1 MAGSPDLISLVP
13 VLFVSIVP
21 LEILRILFVI
31 EYVTTDL
38 LVGIGVAEL
47 KWWY

>member
-21 LEILRILFVI
+21 LEILRLLFVV
-31 EYVTTDL
+31 EYTNPDMLMDL
-38 LVGIGVAEL
+38 GVA
-47 KWWY
+47 